1 MKFMSKENVCLI
13 IIDEAYLN
21 AVGRN
26 SKILLNAKFYERK
39 DELKE
44 PILKN
49 LITTKINA
57 DYLKDFL
64 KLIKKDERIRLS
76 FSDKD
81 KVLYLETENKMIK
94 GYIAPILEEE

>member
-1 MKFMSKENVCLI
+1 MKFISKENVSLI
-13 IIDEAYLN
+13 IIDEGDLN

-26 SKILLNAKFYERK
+26 SKTLLNPKFYERK
-39 DELKE
+39 DEMKE
-44 PILKN
+44 PILSN

-64 KLIKKDERIRLS
+64 KLIKKDERIRLR

-81 KVLYLETENKMIK
+81 KVLYLEKEDKRIK
-94 GYIAPILEEE
+94 CFIAPILDED

>member
-1 MKFMSKENVCLI
+1 MKFISKENVSLI
-13 IIDEAYLN
+13 IIDEGDLN

-26 SKILLNAKFYERK
+26 SKTLLNPKFYERK
-39 DELKE
+39 DEMKE
-44 PILKN
+44 PFLEN

-64 KLIKKDERIRLS
+64 KLVKKDERIRLR